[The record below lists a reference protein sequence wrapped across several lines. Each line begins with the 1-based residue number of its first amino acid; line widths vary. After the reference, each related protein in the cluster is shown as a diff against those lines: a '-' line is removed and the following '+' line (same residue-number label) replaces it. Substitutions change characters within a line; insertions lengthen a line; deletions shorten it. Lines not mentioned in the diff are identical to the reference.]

1 MRRDCETKA
10 SAEGTIEDIALK
22 IACIALLFIILQEEQ
37 EKCSNV
43 CRMNETMTNMLVF
56 PNYVSK
62 KEYLMWV
69 REYDMTEMEM
79 FMTGNERSTALF
91 IFRKF

>member
-1 MRRDCETKA
+1 MRRDCETEA
-10 SAEGTIEDIALK
+10 SAEGQIEDIAFK
-22 IACIALLFIILQEEQ
+22 IVRIALIFIILQEEQ

-43 CRMNETMTNMLVF
+43 CRMNETMTNMLIF

-69 REYDMTEMEM
+69 REYDMTGKWNCML
-79 FMTGNERSTALF
+79 MTGNERALF